1 MAWYYIVSAVCLG
14 FGLVFG
20 GFRRR
25 KKGDGESKGKP
36 RGKLGVVAAI
46 LLLIASFCGFLS
58 PAGGWAASFG
68 NWLAVSF
75 WLAAFVLIAASAFLG
90 AGTWL
95 DLKDG
100 VPDRP
105 TLIACMVGPFLIGAA
120 LGAIYGAD
128 IHSQIVQQVELGR
141 TGLVTGVQAGGR

>member
-1 MAWYYIVSAVCLG
+1 MTWYYVVGPICLG

-25 KKGDGESKGKP
+25 KKQAGETKGKP
-36 RGKLGVVAAI
+36 RGKMGVVAAV
-46 LLLIASFCGFLS
+46 LLLIASGCGFLS
-58 PAGGWAASFG
+58 PAGGWATSLG
-68 NWLAVSF
+68 HWLAVSW
-75 WLAAFVLIAASAFLG
+75 WLAAVVLITSASFLG

-120 LGAIYGAD
+120 AGAIWGAS
-128 IHSQIVQQVELGR
+128 IHGQIVQQVEIGKNNLVAGVEADGR
-141 TGLVTGVQAGGR
+141 

>member
-1 MAWYYIVSAVCLG
+1 MEWYYIVSAVCLG

-36 RGKLGVVAAI
+36 RGKMGVAAAF
-46 LLLIASFCGFLS
+46 LLLVASFCGFLS
-58 PAGGWAASFG
+58 PAGGWATSFG
-68 NWLAVSF
+68 DWLAVSF
-75 WLAAFVLIAASAFLG
+75 WLAAFVLIAAASFLG

-105 TLIACMVGPFLIGAA
+105 TLIACMVGPFLVGAA
-120 LGAIYGAD
+120 LGAIWGAQIHGD
-128 IHSQIVQQVELGR
+128 IVRQVEVGKN
-141 TGLVTGVQAGGR
+141 GVVAGVEAGGR